1 MLALLLPLFSLIGVY
16 FVSIDAFVNHSAKKL
31 SATRHIPV
39 LLTRPLHLRESRLY
53 FTGRLDNFI
62 SEDQIMF
69 LKIIGCPLAVYLT
82 FYKPIERTNMV
93 FAKVA
98 ELLRVGESQ
107 NLLEGLEDYPN
118 EDDDK

>member
-1 MLALLLPLFSLIGVY
+1 
-16 FVSIDAFVNHSAKKL
+16 
-31 SATRHIPV
+31 
-39 LLTRPLHLRESRLY
+39 
-53 FTGRLDNFI
+53 
-62 SEDQIMF
+62 MF